1 MNDYDY
7 EDCDDCGEP
16 TMNDNFMF
24 MLDIMRENKQLSKF
38 NEIANYKMNLY
49 LTAFIQLSNAITKY
63 CPGTIFPM
71 ASEMGDEVM
80 GEQIADEFIAEFAEN
95 CKKMGQYTKA
105 KPSKKKKK

>member
-1 MNDYDY
+1 
-7 EDCDDCGEP
+7 
-16 TMNDNFMF
+16 
-24 MLDIMRENKQLSKF
+24 
-38 NEIANYKMNLY
+38 
-49 LTAFIQLSNAITKY
+49 
-63 CPGTIFPM
+63 M